1 MADLS
6 RSTKPWLLLT
16 GDSLLVGDLARP
28 DLVLVTEAGAT
39 TLHSSVKQ
47 LLALGDHVEV
57 SPRHVGG
64 SLCGGA
70 GLSRKTSTT
79 IGFERRHNPLLL
91 VDQDDVVH
99 GLLESIPPRP
109 PNVDRIVE
117 LNRAASGEP
126 ADARPLDAT
135 ELREL
140 LSARVTVLDARRP
153 PAFDAGHLA
162 GAVNL
167 PVSSAGV
174 GTRAGWSLAP
184 EEPIVIAADDSP
196 VAHAMASA
204 LQAVAL
210 WQLAGYTVGDELAWK
225 QLGLPVAEARSLDV
239 EQVAGS
245 LRRDAV
251 DLVESGTHMNG
262 RRARPPVPPR
272 AVAPPATGPSR
283 LLAGPRENESR
294 GMYSPD
300 TRGMRSERPAAS
312 RTRRRRSSRRRRGRR
327 PERPRH
333 RSRTRRAPTLPDAL
347 VPPPPYDRTDVGSTP
362 INSPPQ
368 TGP

>member
-1 MADLS
+1 VADLS
-6 RSTKPWLLLT
+6 RSTEPWLLLT

-28 DLVLVTEAGAT
+28 DLVLEAEAGAT

-57 SPRHVGG
+57 WPRHVGG

-70 GLSRKTSTT
+70 GLSRKTSST

-91 VDQDDVVH
+91 VDQDDFVH

-126 ADARPLDAT
+126 ADVRRLDAA

-167 PVSSAGV
+167 PVFSAGV

-196 VAHAMASA
+196 VAHAFR
-204 LQAVAL
+204 
-210 WQLAGYTVGDELAWK
+210 
-225 QLGLPVAEARSLDV
+225 ARSRLSGC
-239 EQVAGS
+239 GS
-245 LRRDAV
+245 WP
-251 DLVESGTHMNG
+251 GTRSATG
-262 RRARPPVPPR
+262 RRGSNRACRSPRPVHW
-272 AVAPPATGPSR
+272 TSNR
-283 LLAGPRENESR
+283 L
-294 GMYSPD
+294 
-300 TRGMRSERPAAS
+300 PAACAE
-312 RTRRRRSSRRRRGRR
+312 TR
-327 PERPRH
+327 
-333 RSRTRRAPTLPDAL
+333 
-347 VPPPPYDRTDVGSTP
+347 
-362 INSPPQ
+362 
-368 TGP
+368 